1 MAAPPDDGL
10 RALCAV
16 RPVLHR
22 IERARDVVSLPGR
35 WLLHAGPPF
44 AAHAS
49 LPPPVLASAI
59 MAARYEG
66 WAATDEAAEQLI
78 AAGEVRLS
86 PAQSVD
92 GVAPLAAMVSPSTAV
107 AIVEDANHVG
117 RPAFAPLG
125 TTGGADLRFGTRD
138 ATVLDRLRR
147 RDQVEAA
154 ILASALE
161 QPIDLLAL
169 MRSAL
174 GLGDDLHNRT
184 NAATQLLAAEL
195 KGRSNDASGAGETH
209 AFLRALEATPLYFL
223 TIAMAAA
230 KRMLMAAEGCAP
242 ESLVTALGGN
252 GHVFGMQLAKR
263 PGHWF
268 IGSSTAPR
276 GPRFPQVGPEVPVLN
291 AIGDSAVIDALG
303 LGGHVLAHAPE
314 SRAALAGFLPEDFGD
329 LSLRLMSIEHPFF
342 EVHRL
347 RMGLD
352 AQRVVDNDV
361 PPIVTLAMID
371 AMGKRG
377 LLGRGIFRPSLA
389 LFRSALQSI
398 EQTV

>member
-1 MAAPPDDGL
+1 MAAPPDEGL
-10 RALCAV
+10 LALCAV

-22 IERARDVVSLPGR
+22 IERARDVVPLSGR

-44 AAHAS
+44 DHQAC
-49 LPPPVLASAI
+49 LPPTVLASAV
-59 MAARYEG
+59 MAVQYEG
-66 WAATDEAAEQLI
+66 WAATDVEAEQLI

-92 GVAPLAAMVSPSTAV
+92 GVTPLAALVSPSTAV

-138 ATVLDRLRR
+138 AAVLDRLRR
-147 RDQVEAA
+147 RDHVEAA

-161 QPIDLLAL
+161 QPIDLLTL

-174 GLGDDLHNRT
+174 GFGDDLHNRT
-184 NAATQLLAAEL
+184 SAATQLLAAEL
-195 KGRSNDASGAGETH
+195 KGRSNDASRAGETH
-209 AFLRALEATPLYFL
+209 AFLRAMEATPLYFL

-230 KRMLMAAEGCAP
+230 KRMLMAAEGCVP
-242 ESLVTALGGN
+242 QSLVTTLGGN
-252 GHVFGMQLAKR
+252 GHVFGLQLAKR

-268 IGSSTAPR
+268 VESSTAPL
-276 GPRFPQVGPEVPVLN
+276 GHRFPHVAADVPVLN

-314 SRAALAGFLPEDFGD
+314 ACATLAAFLPDDFGD

-352 AQRVVDNDV
+352 ARRVVDNDAA
-361 PPIVTLAMID
+361 PIVTLAMID
-371 AMGKRG
+371 AKGIRG

-389 LFRSALQSI
+389 LFRTALQST
-398 EQTV
+398 E